1 MGPKVA
7 VLARIRGH
15 YAASEHNFPE
25 RSFGRPTRRAGALC
39 SPIVSE
45 QGEKFDLVVIG
56 AGPAGE
62 KAAAQAA
69 YFKKRVAVIERGPE
83 PGGAAVHTGTLP
95 SKTLR
100 ETALYLSGHRARA
113 LYGVAVELD
122 AKATVPRLMSRKNAI
137 AAAEA
142 RSFRTNFERHHITY
156 LQGHAEFVDE
166 HTLQVTGSGE
176 PRRIYGDFVLIATG
190 SKPHRPSDIDF
201 EDDFIH
207 DSDEVLDIR
216 TLPSSLS
223 ILGGGVIGCE
233 YASMFAALGV
243 KVTLV
248 DARPEILPFLDLE
261 LVARLKSAMTSSGIT
276 LLQGQRWT
284 TVKRCASGVET
295 TLADGAK
302 LVNEQL
308 LFAAGRTGATHG
320 LGLGCIGLEPD
331 SRGYLPVDAQFRT
344 KLPHILAAGDVIGFP
359 ALASVSMEQGRV
371 AVCHAF
377 GFSYKK
383 TVAETMPYGIYTI
396 PEVSAFGETE
406 ESCQAKQIPYVAG
419 RALYEANPRG
429 KITGDLDGMT
439 KLIAQRETR
448 KVIGVHVIGERASE
462 LVHIGQTAIQLGGTV
477 DLFIDMVFNYPTL
490 SDSYKYAAYECLA
503 ALNAAT

>member
-1 MGPKVA
+1 MSA
-7 VLARIRGH
+7 EAEL
-15 YAASEHNFPE
+15 
-25 RSFGRPTRRAGALC
+25 
-39 SPIVSE
+39 
-45 QGEKFDLVVIG
+45 EKFDLVVIG

-69 YFKKRVAVIERGPE
+69 YFGKRVAVIERERE

-122 AKATVPRLMSRKNAI
+122 AEATVPRLMSRKNAI

-142 RSFRTNFERHHITY
+142 RSFRRNFERHHVTY
-156 LQGHAEFVDE
+156 FHGRGQFVDE
-166 HTLQVTGSGE
+166 HTVLVTGADE
-176 PRRIYGDFVLIATG
+176 TWRIRGDYVLIATG
-190 SKPHRPSDIDF
+190 SKPHRPADIDF
-201 EDDFIH
+201 QDDFIH
-207 DSDEVLDIR
+207 DSDEILDINF
-216 TLPSSLS
+216 LPKSLT

-243 KVTLV
+243 EVTLV
-248 DARPEILPFLDLE
+248 DARSEILPFLDLE
-261 LVARLKSAMTSSGIT
+261 LVARLKSAMVASGIR
-276 LLQGQRWT
+276 LVQGQRWT
-284 TVKRCASGVET
+284 GVKRCSGGVET
-295 TLADGAK
+295 SLGDGTK
-302 LVNEQL
+302 LVTEQL

-320 LGLGCIGLEPD
+320 LGLASVGLEPD

-344 KLPHILAAGDVIGFP
+344 KVPHILAAGDVIGFP

-371 AVCHAF
+371 AVCNAF

-383 TVAETMPYGIYTI
+383 AVAETMPYGIYTI

-406 ESCQAKQIPYVAG
+406 ETCRAKQIPYVAG
-419 RALYEANPRG
+419 RAPYEANPRG

-439 KLIAQRETR
+439 KLIAHRETR
-448 KVIGVHVIGERASE
+448 KLIGVHVIGERASE
-462 LVHIGQTAIQLGGTV
+462 LVHIGQTAVQLGGTI

-503 ALNAAT
+503 ALGAPA